1 MECNRYIRVLLKE
14 PNKKPKI
21 VTIENTLENMQELVN
36 GPIEV
41 IYHKGAFIIC
51 NEDGK
56 SKKLEPNLFLEK
68 DMILGSFFMVG
79 DDYENADFISLNNR
93 QIKEFKKEILEEM
106 QREIEMEDDLECEM
120 E

>member
-1 MECNRYIRVLLKE
+1 MECNRYIRILLKE
-14 PNKKPKI
+14 PKKKPKI

-51 NEDGK
+51 NEEGK
-56 SKKLEPNLFLEK
+56 IKNLEPNLFLEK

-79 DDYENADFISLNNR
+79 DDYENADFISLNNK
-93 QIKEFKKEILEEM
+93 QIKDFKKEILEEM